1 MFFVSLLFIA
11 VLFTAYFTGC
21 PAASQ
26 TVTTPSD
33 DTGKTQRGNNG
44 ISIGASGFVIEGN
57 TLKKYNGT
65 DETVIVPD
73 MVNVIGEKAFW
84 GNTTAKRIVLPP
96 SLEEIGEDA
105 FAHTKLSVITIPKS
119 VTKIGGWAFF
129 CSAVEKITFEADSA
143 LVAIPESFC
152 QQCKALTEV
161 TLPEKLESIGTQA
174 FDECASLAAIQLPDS
189 IHTIGNEAFRE
200 TALAT
205 VTLPANVQV
214 LGARAFYKN
223 EKLTAV
229 KASHVSVQDDWKASL
244 DDNGVQSYCFSDNPR
259 LTEVELPDRVTHL
272 KEGCL
277 LGMAQLRKVVLP
289 SSVADIG
296 ERVVAG
302 SARLKVHVKQPDPS
316 RIAVKVKTND
326 SFFERESGFSL
337 VVPSGKGD
345 AFKEASGWKEYKDY
359 INEES

>member
-1 MFFVSLLFIA
+1 MSRSIKKRYMINIDTIKTAGRVA
-11 VLFTAYFTGC
+11 VLFGTICLSGC
-21 PAASQ
+21 PAI
-26 TVTTPSD
+26 P
-33 DTGKTQRGNNG
+33 
-44 ISIGASGFVIEGN
+44 IGAPVPTFEIQNG

-73 MVNVIGEKAFW
+73 MVNVIGEKAFL
-84 GNTTAKRIVLPP
+84 GNTTAKRIVLPS
-96 SLEEIGEDA
+96 SLKKIGEDA
-105 FAHTKLSVITIPKS
+105 FAHTRLSVITIPKS
-119 VTKIGGWAFF
+119 VTKIEGWAFF

-174 FDECASLAAIQLPDS
+174 FNECASLAAIQLPDS

-205 VTLPANVQV
+205 VILPANVQV
-214 LGARAFYKN
+214 LGAKAFYKN

-229 KASHVSVQDDWKASL
+229 KASHVSVQGDWKANL
-244 DDNGVQSYCFSDNPR
+244 DDNGVQSYCFSNNPR

-302 SARLKVHVKQPDPS
+302 SARLKVHIKQPDPS
-316 RIAVKVKTND
+316 RIAVRGKTNKTND
-326 SFFERESGFSL
+326 SFFDRESGFSL
-337 VVPSGKGD
+337 VIPSGKGD